1 MKFVED
7 ILGAVLQFFRNK
19 TRRRFLYLCVLLILG
34 GADFLLLG
42 LARRTFVF
50 YFIDDAN
57 PVVEDRMLARTGS
70 RESDIRRYVEEALL
84 GPVSLDA
91 APLFPRGTRLA
102 SLLYR
107 DGVVYADLS
116 ESAALPVPEGP
127 GVFAALSAL
136 YGGIKRNFSY
146 VKDVRL
152 FIAGHEAYPEKFR
165 ELFGFYADI

>member
-1 MKFVED
+1 MK
-7 ILGAVLQFFRNK
+7 AVLQLLRRK
-19 TRRRFLYLCVLLILG
+19 TCRRFVYLCVLLILAL
-34 GADFLLLG
+34 ADFLLLG

-50 YFIDDAN
+50 YFIDDAS
-57 PVVEDRMLARTGS
+57 PLVEDRMLARTGS
-70 RESDIRRYVEEALL
+70 RERDIRRYVEEALL

-107 DGVVYADLS
+107 DGVVYADLT
-116 ESAALPVPEGP
+116 ESAALPVSEGP
-127 GVFAALSAL
+127 GVFDALNAL
-136 YGGIKRNFSY
+136 QDGIKRNFSG

-165 ELFGFYADI
+165 GLFGFYADI